1 VLAEAAGRRALVDR
15 RAQSPSDDGRMWFDS
30 YSVVAERRGEL
41 VKKAMV
47 TGGKP

>member
-1 VLAEAAGRRALVDR
+1 VLAEAAERPELVDR
-15 RAQSPSDDGRMWFDS
+15 RAQNPLDDGRMWFDS

-41 VKKAMV
+41 VKKAMM

>member
-1 VLAEAAGRRALVDR
+1 VLAEAAGRPEVDR
-15 RAQSPSDDGRMWFDS
+15 RARSPTADGRMLVDS
-30 YSVVAERRGEL
+30 YVVVAGRRGEL